1 MVLFCTKSGHENN
14 KEEDQQRVS
23 AFPVCHNHNL
33 HVTGQF
39 MCEIKICAKN
49 ATCFSKLC
57 LQSKKGS
64 KGPKKHCGFISKHK
78 RNSEQRKLQAFFMM
92 TVIFLLEQK
101 MHHLQSE
108 QLFPVFPQ
116 LLFLQK
122 ERSTNY
128 QELIFF

>member
-39 MCEIKICAKN
+39 MCEIKICAKMPRVSPN
-49 ATCFSKLC
+49 CVFSLKMA
-57 LQSKKGS
+57 QKD
-64 KGPKKHCGFISKHK
+64 PKKHCGFISKHK

-122 ERSTNY
+122 ERSINY